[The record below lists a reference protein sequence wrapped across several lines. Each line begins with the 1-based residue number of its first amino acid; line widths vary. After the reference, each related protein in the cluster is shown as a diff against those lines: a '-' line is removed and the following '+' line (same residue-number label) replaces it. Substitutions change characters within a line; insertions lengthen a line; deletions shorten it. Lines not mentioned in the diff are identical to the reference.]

1 MHVSPIPLCAVFLGA
16 FALAQGPLPVATPG
30 AAPRSRGC
38 VIAAGSSAQSRLFGG
53 QSWSQGRVPY
63 ALDAS
68 VTPAMAASLQAA
80 MAEISSRVRVQF
92 VPRATEADYVLVRN
106 ANLNSSPIGRQG
118 GAQNLFLSAW
128 GNRFEV
134 VHALMHVLGFWHEH
148 QRPDRDQYVQVQAAN
163 VDPLRAVEFA
173 VVPVGVTYGL
183 PYDFDSVMHFS
194 GTEASVNG
202 QPTILVLPP
211 NQAQQGAIGQRTQL
225 SSGDI
230 EALRRT
236 YGSLLPPVV
245 TSANPATI
253 PSYQAPSITLTGLR
267 LDETA
272 RVLFRT
278 TAVPFQILSP
288 TQIRITS
295 PSLPAIGP
303 ADITVESGAGAA
315 QPFTVLVQGL
325 DPPRL
330 EGPPVLNTQLV
341 FPFRVYSDLGRR
353 VLLLASFDN
362 QPSVAPGIVSL
373 GIGNNFTTYGEVGLL
388 TADAS
393 GLATFGLQGPPGLPA
408 GTSIWIQAVVY
419 DLANF
424 TLPLSSSNVLPVRVF

>member
-1 MHVSPIPLCAVFLGA
+1 MPLCAVFLGA
-16 FALAQGPLPVATPG
+16 FALAQGPLPVPNPG
-30 AAPRSRGC
+30 SAPRSRGC
-38 VIAAGSSAQSRLFGG
+38 VIAAGPTAQARLFGG

-63 ALDAS
+63 ALDPS

-80 MAEISSRVRVQF
+80 MAEIGSRVRVQF
-92 VPRATEADYVLVRN
+92 VPRTTEVDYVLVRD

-118 GAQNLFLSAW
+118 GAQNLFLSDW
-128 GNRFEV
+128 GNRFEI

-148 QRPDRDQYVQVQAAN
+148 QRPDRDQYVQVQTAN

-173 VVPVGVTYGL
+173 VVPIGTTYGL
-183 PYDFDSVMHFS
+183 PYDFDSVMHFG
-194 GTEASVNG
+194 GTEASANG
-202 QPTILVLPP
+202 QSTILVLPP
-211 NQAQQGAIGQRTQL
+211 NQAQQATIGQRTQL
-225 SSGDI
+225 SPGDV

-245 TSANPATI
+245 TSASPAAI
-253 PSYQAPSITLTGLR
+253 PSYQAPSITLTGTR
-267 LDETA
+267 LDETT

-278 TAVPFQILSP
+278 TVVAFQILSP
-288 TQIRITS
+288 TQIRFT
-295 PSLPAIGP
+295 PPALPAIGP
-303 ADITVESGAGAA
+303 ADVTVESGAGAA
-315 QPFTVLVQGL
+315 QPFSVLVRGL

-330 EGPPVLNTQLV
+330 EGPPVLNTQLA

-353 VLLLASFDN
+353 VLLLAAFDN

-373 GIGNNFTTYGEVGLL
+373 GIGTNFTTYGEVGLL
-388 TADAS
+388 PADAS
-393 GLATFGLQGPPGLPA
+393 GLATFSLQGPTGLPS
-408 GTSIWIQAVVY
+408 GTSIWLQAVAY